1 MDPMTTDQSHAR
13 QALPLRVEWAADPG
27 AVAAAI
33 SDERLIGLYTFWL
46 GLDTFPL
53 LPAARAVVPVDLLRV
68 WPNAAIVAP
77 ESGRMR
83 YRMAGSEVV
92 ARLGADVAGRFV
104 DEVAG
109 GIRLALLEA
118 LYELCRDARAAVYAR
133 SHQAQLPRAAPGE
146 DVVVH
151 RLMLPLSDD
160 GRAVEAIL
168 CGETYVRPGAGS
180 GRVSALALRA
190 STEARDE
197 AECHAWVDSAQAAAM
212 HADGDAPARPAAS
225 AGAIRAS

>member
-1 MDPMTTDQSHAR
+1 MNPTTTDQSHAR

-68 WPNAAIVAP
+68 WPNVAIVAP

-133 SHQAQLPRAAPGE
+133 SHLAQLPGAAPGE

-151 RLMLPLSDD
+151 RLMLPLSGDD
-160 GRAVEAIL
+160 RAVDAIL
-168 CGETYVRPGAGS
+168 CGETYVRPGAGA

-212 HADGDAPARPAAS
+212 HADGSDAVKATPHRAA
-225 AGAIRAS
+225 